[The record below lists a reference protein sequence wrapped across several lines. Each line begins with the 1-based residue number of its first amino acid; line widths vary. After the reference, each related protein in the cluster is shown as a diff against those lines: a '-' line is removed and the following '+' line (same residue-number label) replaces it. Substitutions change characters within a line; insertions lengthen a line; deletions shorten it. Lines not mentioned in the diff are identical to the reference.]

1 MQKGEY
7 FSNSYRVMITNKP
20 FHFIVYLS
28 EYLLTLI
35 TQVTLSIIGYE
46 YNFDEILPSKH
57 FYIIFIQHI
66 NKLPEYIKLLII
78 IIMFV
83 LIFAYF
89 FIYNKFAFEN
99 KFIFNIITINFFE
112 IFIFRCFFMFLL
124 NLILS
129 IQGISLVIIL
139 LISIAIIA
147 LIFMNIF
154 YNHLHYFSPHFIF
167 SKNFWISF

>member
-78 IIMFV
+78 IIIFV
-83 LIFAYF
+83 LIFVYF

-99 KFIFNIITINFFE
+99 KFIFNIITMNFFE
-112 IFIFRCFFMFLL
+112 IFIFRCFVMS
-124 NLILS
+124 ILRY
-129 IQGISLVIIL
+129 LVITLSRGFVITL
-139 LISIAIIA
+139 PRHHVIMISRNPEKAGMKI
-147 LIFMNIF
+147 
-154 YNHLHYFSPHFIF
+154 
-167 SKNFWISF
+167 